1 MHTHVY
7 RSSSSNSGIS
17 AISAPTTQHHN
28 YNPWTENS
36 LWHQSERER
45 EREREKEREND
56 GNAKN
61 RRRRNSKKTEEMS
74 QIKLLCIN

>member
-1 MHTHVY
+1 MSIEAVHLIVKYLPLVLQQLSIIIITHGLKILL
-7 RSSSSNSGIS
+7 GIN
-17 AISAPTTQHHN
+17 Q
-28 YNPWTENS
+28 
-36 LWHQSERER
+36 RER

>member
-45 EREREKEREND
+45 ERERKRERTMEM
-56 GNAKN
+56 
-61 RRRRNSKKTEEMS
+61 RKTEEEE
-74 QIKLLCIN
+74 ILRKLRKCHR

>member
-7 RSSSSNSGIS
+7 RSSSSNSEIS

-36 LWHQSERER
+36 PWHQSEREG
-45 EREREKEREND
+45 EKEREND

-61 RRRRNSKKTEEMS
+61 RRKRNSKKSEEMS